1 VVSINTCVM
10 STSEEKADSNTEEV
24 EVGGQTFDVPKA
36 GSTVEDP
43 PDGGVRAWLMVA
55 LCSFISF
62 LLELIAYL
70 VAFSFTSKMKEDTG
84 FEDEDE
90 PDDIYFN
97 YRDLIDAYGR
107 QVYS

>member
-1 VVSINTCVM
+1 M
-10 STSEEKADSNTEEV
+10 STSEEIADSNAEEMESSKDEV
-24 EVGGQTFDVPKA
+24 EGRKSNVPKT
-36 GSTVEDP
+36 GSKVEDP

-62 LLELIAYL
+62 LLELIVYL

-90 PDDIYFN
+90 PDDIYFK
-97 YRDLIDAYGR
+97 YRDLINVYGR
-107 QVYS
+107 K